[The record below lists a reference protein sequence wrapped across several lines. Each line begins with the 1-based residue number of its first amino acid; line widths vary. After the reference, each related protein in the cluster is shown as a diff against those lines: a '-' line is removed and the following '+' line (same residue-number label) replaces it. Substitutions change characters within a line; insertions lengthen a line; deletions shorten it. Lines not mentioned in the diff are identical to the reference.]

1 MTPKALSREIKF
13 RVWQNEWK
21 KMYKVRSIHFND
33 KGDIIGLHYKLT
45 SGRIGAAVCID
56 TYLEIDSV
64 VLMQYTGLK
73 DMHGKEIY
81 EGDILTTKYGNVEVV
96 YYKSSFT
103 LKREGSSLI
112 ELNGL
117 SNLVDCSPIA
127 NCTHNNE
134 IIGNIYENP
143 ELLTKENK
151 SL

>member
-1 MTPKALSREIKF
+1 MTSKALSREIKF

-64 VLMQYTGLK
+64 VLMQYTGLHDK
-73 DMHGKEIY
+73 NGKEIY
-81 EGDILTTKYGNVEVV
+81 EGDIVKFDNTLMTVEWVDEEAG
-96 YYKSSFT
+96 FT
-103 LKREGSSLI
+103 LHQKVYE
-112 ELNGL
+112 EY
-117 SNLVDCSPIA
+117 
-127 NCTHNNE
+127 HNVNSRCE

-143 ELLTKENK
+143 ELLTKENN
-151 SL
+151 